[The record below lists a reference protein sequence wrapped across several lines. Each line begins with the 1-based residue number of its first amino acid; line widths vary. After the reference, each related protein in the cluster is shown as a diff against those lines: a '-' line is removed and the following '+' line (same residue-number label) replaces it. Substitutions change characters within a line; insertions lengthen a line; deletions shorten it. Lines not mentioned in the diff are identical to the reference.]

1 MNPVARI
8 EPACVVVSQLRQP
21 RRRSGDTMLGS
32 HEAPFSMTSPAGV
45 TPDEERGFSP
55 KCFEFDNFFRKNQ
68 ENANFFSSM
77 GDGFASR

>member
-1 MNPVARI
+1 
-8 EPACVVVSQLRQP
+8 
-21 RRRSGDTMLGS
+21 
-32 HEAPFSMTSPAGV
+32 MTSPAGV

-55 KCFEFDNFFRKNQ
+55 KCFEFDDFFRKNQ